1 MTERFKSYAHQDLP
15 VKEIK
20 KLAIQYQDTDMWAL
34 HGMDEDYFPFLI
46 WTDEDDYQIMFWS
59 KYDGMMAYLDED
71 PVRNYAFAVWLKES
85 AHPIFKT
92 LAEAEKFAEEREW
105 PRKKR

>member
-1 MTERFKSYAHQDLP
+1 
-15 VKEIK
+15 
-20 KLAIQYQDTDMWAL
+20 
-34 HGMDEDYFPFLI
+34 
-46 WTDEDDYQIMFWS
+46 
-59 KYDGMMAYLDED
+59 MAYLDED